1 MTSGKGGVAYAIDSH
16 CHLGRFFQDPAA
28 GAARIEEMRRGAMT
42 ACVAAVI
49 GDWGVI
55 GMTDQGLR
63 VLREPEPGELFADA
77 ERDLDRLEETCRLA
91 GTSIATSAAE
101 IEAARETGGAVA
113 ASIEGLDCLEG
124 SLDRVE
130 HFHGRGVRMMQL
142 VHYRINELGDIQTES
157 PRHGG
162 LTDFGRDVVRECTR
176 LGMLIDVAHAT
187 FDVVKDVVAT
197 TDRPIIL
204 SHTIIGDRHP
214 RCIDEAHARLVAST
228 GGMIGAWA
236 TRLAV
241 DDFDDYI
248 DNILRLADTVGI
260 DHVGIGTDMDAVRG
274 PVWDDYSAFHVIP
287 DALRA
292 RGMSQE
298 DIEKISGGNF
308 MRVFGAT
315 VG

>member
-1 MTSGKGGVAYAIDSH
+1 VNSGNGGVRYAIDSH

-28 GAARIEEMRRGAMT
+28 GAARIDEMRRGAMT

-63 VLREPEPGELFADA
+63 LLREPEPGELFADT
-77 ERDLDRLEETCRLA
+77 ERDLDRLIETCGLA
-91 GTSIATSAAE
+91 GASIATCTAD
-101 IEAARETGGAVA
+101 IEKRRKTGGAVA

-124 SLDRVE
+124 RTERVE
-130 HFHGRGVRMMQL
+130 HFFGRGVRMMQL
-142 VHYRINELGDIQTES
+142 VHYRINELGDIQTEA

-162 LTDFGRDVVRECTR
+162 LTDFGRTVVRECER
-176 LGMLIDVAHAT
+176 LGMLVDVAHAT
-187 FDVVKDVVAT
+187 FDTVRGVVDAT
-197 TDRPIIL
+197 DGPIIL
-204 SHTIIGDRHP
+204 SHSIIGDRHP
-214 RCIDEAHARLVAST
+214 RCIDADHARLVAST

-248 DNILRLADTVGI
+248 DNIARLADTVGI

-274 PVWDDYSAFHVIP
+274 PVYDDYSAFHVIP
-287 DALRA
+287 DALRD
-292 RGMSQE
+292 RGMSGE

-308 MRVFGAT
+308 MRVFAAT
-315 VG
+315 AG

>member
-1 MTSGKGGVAYAIDSH
+1 MTSGKGGVAYAIDCH
-16 CHLGRFFQDPAA
+16 CHLGRFFQDPAG
-28 GAARIEEMRRGAMT
+28 GAARIEEMRRGNMT

-63 VLREPEPGELFADA
+63 LLREPEPGELFADA
-77 ERDLDRLEETCRLA
+77 GRDLDRLEETCRLA
-91 GTSIATSAAE
+91 GTSIATSAAD
-101 IEAARETGGAVA
+101 IEGTREAGGAVA

-124 SLDRVE
+124 RIGRVE
-130 HFHGRGVRMMQL
+130 HFFGRGVRMMQL
-142 VHYRINELGDIQTES
+142 VHYRINELGDIQTEA

-162 LTDFGRDVVRECTR
+162 LTDFGREVVRECAR
-176 LGMLIDVAHAT
+176 LGMLVDVAHAT
-187 FDVVKDVVAT
+187 FDTVRGVVDAA
-197 TDRPIIL
+197 DRPIVL
-204 SHTIIGDRHP
+204 SHSIIGDRHP
-214 RCIDEAHARLVAST
+214 RCIDEDHARLVAST
-228 GGMIGAWA
+228 GGMIGTWA

-248 DNILRLADTVGI
+248 DNIARLADTVGV

-274 PVWDDYSAFHVIP
+274 PVFDDYSAFHVIP

-308 MRVFGAT
+308 MRVFAAT
-315 VG
+315 AG

>member
-16 CHLGRFFQDPAA
+16 CHLGRFFQDPAR

-55 GMTDQGLR
+55 GITQEGLR
-63 VLREPEPGELFADA
+63 LLREPEPGELFANA
-77 ERDLDRLEETCRLA
+77 ESHFDRLEETCRLG
-91 GTSIATSAAE
+91 GTSIVGNADD
-101 IEAARETGGAVA
+101 IEAVQAKGGAIV

-124 SLDRVE
+124 RIDRVA
-130 HFHGRGVRMMQL
+130 HFHDRGVRMMQL

-162 LTDFGRDVVRECTR
+162 LTDFGREVVRECTR
-176 LGMLIDVAHAT
+176 LGILLDVAHAT
-187 FDVVKDVVAT
+187 FDTVKGVVRAIDK
-197 TDRPIIL
+197 PIIL

-214 RCIDEAHARLVAST
+214 RCIDEDHARLVVST
-228 GGMIGAWA
+228 GGLIGAWA

-241 DDFDDYI
+241 DDFGDYI
-248 DNILRLADTVGI
+248 EKIIRLADTIGA
-260 DHVGIGTDMDAVRG
+260 DHVGIGTDMDAVRA
-274 PVWDDYSAFHVIP
+274 PVYDDYSAFYVIP

-292 RGMSQE
+292 RGMPQE

-308 MRVFGAT
+308 MRVFAAA

>member
-1 MTSGKGGVAYAIDSH
+1 VTSGNGGVKYAIDSH
-16 CHLGRFFQDPAA
+16 CHLGRFFQDPAG
-28 GAARIEEMRRGAMT
+28 GAARIDERRRGAMT

-55 GMTDQGLR
+55 GMTDKGLR
-63 VLREPEPGELFADA
+63 LLREPEPGELFADA
-77 ERDLDRLEETCRLA
+77 ERNLDRLAETCRLA
-91 GTSIATSAAE
+91 GTSIATGAAD
-101 IEAARETGGAVA
+101 IEALRETGGAVA

-124 SLDRVE
+124 RIDRVE

-142 VHYRINELGDIQTES
+142 VHYRINELGDIQTEA

-162 LTDFGRDVVRECTR
+162 LTDFGRAVVRECGR
-176 LGMLIDVAHAT
+176 LGMLVDVAHAT
-187 FDVVKDVVAT
+187 FDTVRGVVAAS
-197 TDRPIIL
+197 DKPIIL
-204 SHTIIGDRHP
+204 SHSIVGDRHP
-214 RCIDEAHARLVAST
+214 RCIDAAHARLIAST

-248 DNILRLADTVGI
+248 DNIIKLADTIGV

-274 PVWDDYSAFHVIP
+274 PVYDDYSAFHVIP

-292 RGMSQE
+292 RGMS
-298 DIEKISGGNF
+298 DADTEKISGGNF
-308 MRVFGAT
+308 MRVFAAT
-315 VG
+315 AG

>member
-1 MTSGKGGVAYAIDSH
+1 MTSGNGGVRYAIDGH
-16 CHLGRFFQDPAA
+16 CHLGRFFEDPAG
-28 GAARIEEMRRGAMT
+28 GAARIDEMRRGAMT

-55 GMTDQGLR
+55 GMTDRGLR
-63 VLREPEPGELFADA
+63 PLREPEPGELFADA
-77 ERDLDRLEETCRLA
+77 ERDLDRLAESCRLA
-91 GTSIATSAAE
+91 GTSIATGAAD
-101 IEAARETGGAVA
+101 IEALREAGGAVA
-113 ASIEGLDCLEG
+113 AAIEGLDCLEG
-124 SLDRVE
+124 RIERVE
-130 HFHGRGVRMMQL
+130 HFHGRGARIMQL
-142 VHYRINELGDIQTES
+142 VHYRINELGDIQTEA

-162 LTDFGRDVVRECTR
+162 LTDFGRAVVRECGR
-176 LGMLIDVAHAT
+176 LGMLVDVAHAT
-187 FDVVKDVVAT
+187 FDVVRGVVEA

-214 RCIDEAHARLVAST
+214 RCIDAAHARLVAST

-248 DNILRLADTVGI
+248 DNILKLADTVGV

-274 PVWDDYSAFHVIP
+274 PVYDDYSAFHVIP
-287 DALRA
+287 DALGA
-292 RGMSQE
+292 RGMRQE

-308 MRVFGAT
+308 MRVFAAT
-315 VG
+315 AG

>member
-1 MTSGKGGVAYAIDSH
+1 
-16 CHLGRFFQDPAA
+16 
-28 GAARIEEMRRGAMT
+28 MT

-63 VLREPEPGELFADA
+63 LLREPEPGELFADT
-77 ERDLDRLEETCRLA
+77 ERDLDRLIETCGLA
-91 GTSIATSAAE
+91 GASIATCTAD
-101 IEAARETGGAVA
+101 IEKQRKTGGAVA

-124 SLDRVE
+124 RTERVE
-130 HFHGRGVRMMQL
+130 HFFGRGVRMMQL
-142 VHYRINELGDIQTES
+142 VHYRINELGDIQTEA

-162 LTDFGRDVVRECTR
+162 LTDFGRTVVRECER
-176 LGMLIDVAHAT
+176 LGMLVDVAHAT
-187 FDVVKDVVAT
+187 FDTVRNVVDA

-204 SHTIIGDRHP
+204 SHSIIGDRHP
-214 RCIDEAHARLVAST
+214 RCIDVDHARLVAST

-248 DNILRLADTVGI
+248 DNIARLADTVGI

-274 PVWDDYSAFHVIP
+274 PVYDDYSTFHVIP
-287 DALRA
+287 DALRE
-292 RGMSQE
+292 RGMRQE

-308 MRVFGAT
+308 MRVFAAT
-315 VG
+315 AG

>member
-16 CHLGRFFQDPAA
+16 CHLGRFFQDPAG

-63 VLREPEPGELFADA
+63 LLREPEPGELFADA
-77 ERDLDRLEETCRLA
+77 ERDLDRLEEACRLA
-91 GTSIATSAAE
+91 GTSIATGAAG
-101 IEAARETGGAVA
+101 IEALSDTGGAVA
-113 ASIEGLDCLEG
+113 CSIEGLDCLEG
-124 SLDRVE
+124 RLDRVE
-130 HFHGRGVRMMQL
+130 HFSGRGVRMMQL
-142 VHYRINELGDIQTES
+142 VHYRINELGDIQTED

-162 LTDFGRDVVRECTR
+162 LTDFGRQVVRECGR
-176 LGMLIDVAHAT
+176 LGMLVDVAHAT
-187 FDVVKDVVAT
+187 KDTVRDVVDET
-197 TDRPIIL
+197 ERPIIL
-204 SHTIIGDRHP
+204 SHTVLGNRHP
-214 RCIDEAHARLVAST
+214 RCIDAEHARLIAST

-241 DDFDDYI
+241 DGFDDYI
-248 DNILRLADTVGI
+248 DQIVRLADTIGI

-274 PVWDDYSAFHVIP
+274 PVYNDYSAFHVIP

-292 RGMSQE
+292 RGLSQE
-298 DIEKISGGNF
+298 DIEKVSGGNF
-308 MRVFGAT
+308 LRVFAAT
-315 VG
+315 AG